1 MPTRGEVW
9 KKNQYEK
16 IEREAEEKKEKLM
29 NEANLGNSGA
39 TANKIDAIDKEAA
52 IKKKDVDE
60 VLENM
65 GPSKDKPYM
74 KHDLF

>member
-1 MPTRGEVW
+1 MPTLGEVW

-29 NEANLGNSGA
+29 NANLGNSGA
-39 TANKIDAIDKEAA
+39 TANKIDAIDKETAL
-52 IKKKDVDE
+52 KKKDVDE

-65 GPSKDKPYM
+65 GPSKDKPYI
-74 KHDLF
+74 KHGLF